1 MHERI
6 VIELDGQRNVRCGVP
21 AEREAGGVDAS
32 PDCRFR
38 GSGPTE
44 GRFPGARLAADAAAV
59 GKPPFRPTYGD
70 SSVTGPSDAW
80 PLWKPSTGI
89 SVRWRVKGSCGVA
102 RRIELA
108 DNVGPS

>member
-38 GSGPTE
+38 GIGPTE
-44 GRFPGARLAADAAAV
+44 ARFPSVLLAARRSGGWETAVPSNVRRQQCHRSVGRVASLETVNRDIRPLAGEGKLRSCAA
-59 GKPPFRPTYGD
+59 D
-70 SSVTGPSDAW
+70 
-80 PLWKPSTGI
+80 
-89 SVRWRVKGSCGVA
+89 
-102 RRIELA
+102 
-108 DNVGPS
+108 